1 LSRIGNFGFIS
12 VSIFICLIITLVFG
26 LTVCHT
32 VATNLL
38 IGEQKVRQAFQIG
51 KIGEPLFRFFLRIYN
66 YHIKFQIIKLLIMI
80 YMSCILLMHGVLAQ
94 RHQTYNERLVI
105 TATAGKSH
113 YMLKA

>member
-1 LSRIGNFGFIS
+1 LSCWVVCLFSIGG
-12 VSIFICLIITLVFG
+12 
-26 LTVCHT
+26 
-32 VATNLL
+32 NLL

-94 RHQTYNERLVI
+94 RHRLFKK
-105 TATAGKSH
+105 GKSFG
-113 YMLKA
+113 